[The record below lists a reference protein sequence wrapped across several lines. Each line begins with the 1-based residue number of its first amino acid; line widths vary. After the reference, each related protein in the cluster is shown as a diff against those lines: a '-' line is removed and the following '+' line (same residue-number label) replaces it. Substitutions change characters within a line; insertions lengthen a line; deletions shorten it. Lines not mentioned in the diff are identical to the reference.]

1 MSKRVLILFALGIV
15 AIIVAILTYRYEH
28 IKPEA
33 EADLNLNIRS
43 DPNRFK
49 KGYRFDRPTKT
60 WVPVEPKTEYDLQP
74 EIKPVPD
81 DTGNK
86 IS

>member
-15 AIIVAILTYRYEH
+15 AIIAAILTYRYEH
-28 IKPEA
+28 TKPEA
-33 EADLNLNIRS
+33 GPEVSLEK

-49 KGYRFDRPTKT
+49 KGYRYDRITKS

-86 IS
+86 TT

>member
-1 MSKRVLILFALGIV
+1 MSRRVLILFAVGIA
-15 AIIVAILTYRYEH
+15 AIIAAFLTYRHEL
-28 IKPEA
+28 IKSESEPEVEPA
-33 EADLNLNIRS
+33 PDT
-43 DPNRFK
+43 NRFK
-49 KGYRFDRPTKT
+49 KGYRYDRPTKS

-86 IS
+86 TT